1 MEGGIYLK
9 DSLFDSKGHISDSSI
24 EKFKKGQLNN
34 RELTVVSQH
43 MENCEECI
51 LHLTDTFCDSEL
63 EKVPFGFEEEVEN
76 KIIKYKNKNR
86 QFLFYSLRVSAAAC
100 ISLIFVF
107 SSTLNFI
114 ANTKMKTLE
123 ISSPKF
129 TVVNSINREL
139 GNFTNKIVNMEVF
152 NNENQ
157 KR

>member
-1 MEGGIYLK
+1 MEGGIYLRY
-9 DSLFDSKGHISDSSI
+9 DLFDSKGHISDSCM
-24 EKFKKGQLNN
+24 EKFKMGELDN
-34 RELTVVSQH
+34 RELIVVSQH

-51 LHLTDTFCDSEL
+51 HHLTDIFCDSEL
-63 EKVPFGFEEEVEN
+63 QKVPFGFEEEVKN
-76 KIIKYKNKNR
+76 KIIKHKNS

-152 NNENQ
+152 NNENE